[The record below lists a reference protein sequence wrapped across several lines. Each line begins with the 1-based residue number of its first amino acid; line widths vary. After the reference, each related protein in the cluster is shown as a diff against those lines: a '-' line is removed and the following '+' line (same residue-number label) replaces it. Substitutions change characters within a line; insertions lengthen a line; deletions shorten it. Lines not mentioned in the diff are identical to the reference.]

1 MVKRAARLSYPQIEL
16 EFHSEHSQYKITN
29 DSGNDV
35 GVAVGQNS
43 GVLSNALVSFQTQ
56 NTLSDN
62 IGTFSVVVSGQSIRW
77 DKIINVND
85 IITIRVSANEVEA
98 AQQDF
103 NTNIF
108 TGLVSEV
115 GVIGQYGQDSLMF
128 QISGQSFAK
137 AFTQYKIG
145 LVSQVQQ
152 LLSNMGWLWDT
163 NAQLDPIVHGSGAG
177 GGKGGFI
184 PVGSY
189 SKAVASKA
197 KAVAKAVGG
206 KLGIKPS
213 LVFGQIGME
222 TGMKETPLVKH
233 NNLSGI
239 TYAHQKGASQGS
251 HQPDGSMY
259 YAYFRNLGY
268 YAGTYYDILKRDL
281 GGRHPKSAS
290 QMANTLHAAH
300 YFTSD
305 AASYARGIS
314 SWAAQYGR
322 SKSSGKVSIGGGS
335 SSGGGSDSSS
345 DDDDTKGEVNSTEE
359 MINREKNNSIGV
371 AFFGNTVATVENN
384 LVERFKPYMIYSY
397 DNNSKTLWDFLDY
410 SDMQSWTDYEYLLD
424 SSQFANASGSLW
436 DLLQSA
442 LAAPFNEMYFD
453 STADGRS
460 KMIVRRTPFNPED
473 WSRLTQINI
482 DSNDII
488 DYEIS
493 KTDLQQY
500 SVFVVNPA
508 APTMLGIVDGTL
520 LSAYPQTNLSLINIY
535 GYSKYEAD
543 NLYLSGRGNDNNKDS
558 SKDSDKDSKSKD
570 KKGKGKSKGKSK
582 GSSSSKKPKKNANK
596 RPIADGMY
604 PHVMSIDVGL
614 RKAKATKSKS
624 KGNTTKSGDP
634 KKVKATKKKSGSGV
648 QSSMDNS
655 AGTYFKE
662 SDVAKYLKS
671 INTTTLRLNK
681 PKFAKLL
688 ADAAN
693 NISAAQAYDLIN
705 NYCANGY
712 IMTQNTYDTVMQTDT
727 GGGLPNTGTQEAS
740 YKNMAAC
747 IDKSGG
753 DLNAFMSIA
762 KSTIKNVSDEFL
774 RQVWQARNSKGKLD
788 KKAYEDAY
796 KNYRNLGDYTGN
808 SEATDL
814 KFFTRML
821 FNWYA
826 DNFNYQGGTITV
838 AGNPD
843 IRVGCILNAVD
854 FHTKHDY
861 NYPGVRFYIESV
873 TQKFSYEE
881 GFTTSVEV
889 TRGMKM
895 PVGNGEDPRFTNLW
909 GTSID
914 FKGGYM
920 GEASIADLALATDSQ
935 PDDSGTDDS
944 GAFGGAK
951 GREVAVKA
959 AKFGYTFRKDG
970 HPKVNGRRVTE
981 AYTLGAGHGVSK
993 NPLTHAR
1000 GTLELDCSSFVYW
1013 CFKHYGVTI
1022 GGITTSQLNDPQFK
1036 KVHVGQSSKNM
1047 KVGDLVFMENCGHV
1061 MFYIGNGKL
1070 MGWNGTGRHN
1080 TSGGC
1085 QIQTLATVR
1094 GWAHGIDGVVARLK

>member
-1 MVKRAARLSYPQIEL
+1 MVKRAARLSFPQIEL

-29 DSGNDV
+29 DSGNNV
-35 GVAVGQNS
+35 GVTVGQNS
-43 GVLSNALVSFQTQ
+43 KVLSNALVSFQTQ

-62 IGTFSVVVSGQSIRW
+62 IGSFSIVVSGQSIRW
-77 DKIINVND
+77 DKIINTND
-85 IITIRVSANEVEA
+85 IIIIRVSANEVEA

-163 NAQLDPIVHGSGAG
+163 NAQLDPIVHGAGSG
-177 GGKGGFI
+177 GGKGGYI
-184 PVGSY
+184 PVSSY
-189 SKAVASKA
+189 SKSVASKA

-206 KLGIKPS
+206 KLGIEPS

-239 TYAHQKGASQGS
+239 TFANQKGATRGS

-268 YAGTYYDILKRDL
+268 YAGTYADILKRDF
-281 GGRHPKSAS
+281 GGRHPKTAT
-290 QMANTLHAAH
+290 QMANWLHDAH

-305 AASYARGIS
+305 AASYAKGIS
-314 SWAAQYGR
+314 TWAAQY
-322 SKSSGKVSIGGGS
+322 SKTKSSGKVSV
-335 SSGGGSDSSS
+335 GGGSDSTSS
-345 DDDDTKGEVNSTEE
+345 SKDDDDSGSTKGEVNSTEE
-359 MINREKNNSIGV
+359 MINREKNNSVGV

-384 LVERFKPYMIYSY
+384 LIERFKPYMIYSY

-424 SSQFANASGSLW
+424 SSQFANANGSLW

-460 KMIVRRTPFNPED
+460 KLIVRRTPFNPED
-473 WSRLTQINI
+473 WNRLTQVTI

-488 DYEIS
+488 DYEVS

-508 APTMLGIVDGTL
+508 APTMLGIEDGTL

-543 NLYLSGRGNDNNKDS
+543 NLYLSGRGDNEKDEF
-558 SKDSDKDSKSKD
+558 SDKDTDNSKD
-570 KKGKGKSKGKSK
+570 EDKSKGKSK
-582 GSSSSKKPKKNANK
+582 GSSSSKGKKGSSK
-596 RPIADGMY
+596 RSTADGIY
-604 PHVMSIDVGL
+604 PHVMTRDMAFDGL
-614 RKAKATKSKS
+614 RKAKTTKTEA

-634 KKVKATKKKSGSGV
+634 KKVETTKKGKKGA
-648 QSSMDNS
+648 QASMDNS
-655 AGTYFKE
+655 TGTFYKA
-662 SDVAKYLKS
+662 SDVAKYLNS
-671 INTTTLRLNK
+671 INQTTLRLNK
-681 PKFAKLL
+681 AKFAKLL
-688 ADAAN
+688 ADSAN
-693 NISAAQAYDLIN
+693 NISAAQAYDLVN
-705 NYCANGY
+705 SYCANGY

-740 YKNMAAC
+740 YKNMVAC

-762 KSTIKNVSDEFL
+762 KSTLKNVSDEFL
-774 RQVWQARNSKGKLD
+774 RQVWQARDSKGNLS
-788 KKAYEDAY
+788 KKAYESAY
-796 KNYRNLGDYTGN
+796 KNYRTSGDYTGN

-826 DNFNYQGGTITV
+826 DNFNYLGGSITV

-843 IRVGCILNAVD
+843 IRVGNICNAID
-854 FHTKHDY
+854 FNTKHEY
-861 NYPGVRFYIESV
+861 NYPGVRFYTESV
-873 TQKFSYEE
+873 THKFSYEE
-881 GFTTSVEV
+881 GFTTTLDV

-895 PVGNGEDPRFTNLW
+895 PVNDGEDPRFNNLW

-920 GEASIADLALATDSQ
+920 GEASIADLALATDSE
-935 PDDSGTDDS
+935 PDDSGTEGSD
-944 GAFGGAK
+944 AFGGAK
-951 GREVAVKA
+951 GSEIAVKA

-970 HPKVNGRRVTE
+970 HPKVNGRRVRE
-981 AYTLGAGHGVSK
+981 EYTYGAGHGVSK

-1022 GGITTSQLNDPQFK
+1022 GGITTTQLNDPQFK
-1036 KVHVGQSSKNM
+1036 KVHVGQSSKKM

-1061 MFYIGNGKL
+1061 MFYIGNDKL
-1070 MGWNGTGRHN
+1070 MGWNGSGYHN

-1085 QIQTLATVR
+1085 QVQTLATVR
-1094 GWAHGIDGVVARLK
+1094 GWANGIDGVVARLK